1 MTKSA
6 QTINRIFLI
15 FGIFCLIFYLIE
27 GIAVR
32 FGQSLLFLWL
42 LLGLFCIGRFFLWRS
57 AWAKGKAAPLPRWM
71 LTVLRVAAVCFIG
84 VFLFVE
90 SRIFAAAFRK
100 PPEDLDAVVVLG
112 ALVREDG
119 TPSGSLRE
127 RIDAAYEFLS
137 GDPDMVCIASGGQ
150 GENEPMSEAECIRS
164 ELVRRGIEPERIR
177 LEDRST
183 NTGENLVNSFALLPD
198 TALRVGIVT
207 NDFHVYRALALGR
220 SLSELELFGVPAR
233 STVFGFIHYSMREFF
248 AVAAYYV
255 RGDLPSL
262 SP

>member
-1 MTKSA
+1 MTKRA
-6 QTINRIFLI
+6 QTVNRIFLG
-15 FGIFCLIFYLIE
+15 FGVFCLLFYLIQ
-27 GIAVR
+27 GITVR

-42 LLGLFCIGRFFLWRS
+42 LLGLFCIGRYFLWRR
-57 AWAKGKAAPLPRWM
+57 AWAKGKSTPLPPWA

-90 SRIFAAAFRK
+90 ARIFAAAFRR
-100 PPEDLDAVVVLG
+100 PPKDLDAVIVLG
-112 ALVREDG
+112 ALVRADG

-127 RIDAAYEFLS
+127 RIDAAYEMLS
-137 GDPDMVCIASGGQ
+137 ADPDMVCIASGGQ

-164 ELVRRGIEPERIR
+164 ELVRRGIAPERIQP
-177 LEDRST
+177 EDRST
-183 NTGENLVNSFALLPD
+183 NTAENLANSFALLPD
-198 TALRVGIVT
+198 TAQRVGIVT
-207 NDFHVYRALALGR
+207 NDFHVYRAVALGR
-220 SLSELELFGVPAR
+220 SLSDLELYGVPAR
-233 STVFGFIHYSMREFF
+233 STVFGFLHYSMREFF